1 MEDVFDKIEKVYK
14 DGYVFLVIGKGNKR
28 KSLTKPSS
36 YYFSYIDYKNESL
49 VWKKGLDNGACLIP
63 GDSVYNQVKKIAREN
78 MVRCLF
84 VILSEEEY
92 YYLTL
97 TQEDYY
103 QTNKPVKKETWWD
116 LIKVW
121 FSRKVTEFITLP
133 VDSSLPGE
141 D

>member
-1 MEDVFDKIEKVYK
+1 
-14 DGYVFLVIGKGNKR
+14 
-28 KSLTKPSS
+28 
-36 YYFSYIDYKNESL
+36 
-49 VWKKGLDNGACLIP
+49 
-63 GDSVYNQVKKIAREN
+63 

-103 QTNKPVKKETWWD
+103 QTNKPVKKETWWGR
-116 LIKVW
+116 IKVW
-121 FSRKVTEFITLP
+121 FSRKVTEFMTLP
-133 VDSSLPGE
+133 VDSSSPGE